1 MTETTNDTDY
11 VPADDLIGP
20 KEAASI
26 FGVAPLTAARWGR
39 NGQVPTVQM
48 PNGRRMFSR
57 AYCEAYMAKRR
68 IEVEP

>member
-1 MTETTNDTDY
+1 MTTPNELGLI
-11 VPADDLIGP
+11 PAEDLIGP
-20 KEAASI
+20 KEAAAI
-26 FGVAPLTAARWGR
+26 FGVAPLTASRWGR

-57 AYCEAYMAKRR
+57 AYCETYMAKRR